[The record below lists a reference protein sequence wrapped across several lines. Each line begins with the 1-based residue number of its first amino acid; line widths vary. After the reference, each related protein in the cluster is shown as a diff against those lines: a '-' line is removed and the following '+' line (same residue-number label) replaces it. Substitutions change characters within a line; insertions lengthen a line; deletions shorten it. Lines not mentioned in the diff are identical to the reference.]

1 MFVLWQVRCLCVLLA
16 LWGCLL
22 GCVGVARAD
31 EGTLWRNL
39 SDPVFH
45 PVGRNIDLAN
55 VLIPETI
62 AQDDRGFLWVGK
74 ETGLLRWD
82 GYRFRAYGY
91 DQAQPDGMQDDFVQ
105 VLHRD
110 ITGRLWI
117 GTVSGGLALYD
128 PDRDRTVAVKL
139 DLGARG
145 AAHVWGIDDDGAGGI
160 WAATGSGLYHVGRDG
175 HVAGHLKHQPGQP
188 ASLPDDSVTAVLR
201 DHTGTLWIGLG
212 NGLVRGTAG
221 NTRFVSV
228 PLPVADTVTTK
239 VLHLFEDSAGRIWVG
254 TRHHGAYVIQ
264 PEPLAHDQAPR
275 DQPPDNRARQDT
287 GLERDTSGQADS
299 DRSHPALV
307 VHPIAATAAA
317 ASETDSPEIT
327 SIAEVGPGTIW
338 LGTFGRGIV
347 EADGATLRT
356 RVIRHDPL
364 VPSSLDSD
372 TVRAVFRDRSGIIW
386 VGTNQGLSQHFSG
399 NGGIETAFGAAGRSR
414 GMTDGDVGAVLMRP
428 DGSVWVGTEGGG
440 IDIFGPDGARLG
452 VLEVGRVFCLAESPA
467 GGVLV
472 GTNNGLFAAESSGR
486 TIRKLSVPQRPA
498 SAGVFA
504 LRAVDGTVWL
514 GGQDDGVWNLRI
526 EPSGAVTVLQH
537 PTAAGL
543 ATANVRSIEVLPDG
557 KLAVGT
563 DDGFNLVNRMTGAAE
578 HIPPDPA
585 NPHGLGDR
593 HVMSFATDRHGR
605 LWVGTDSGGISVM
618 EGRDAAGHRLF
629 HRLAM
634 ADGLPNNDIDK
645 MLLDRKGR
653 IWASTDNGFA
663 VIDPET
669 FAIRALR
676 RADGVAV
683 SAYWNG
689 SGTATPQGYL
699 VFGGL
704 GGMTVFDPDRIVPWT
719 YRPAV
724 VVTGVRVGGKE
735 VAVPPSGAAGEAS
748 DQGLQISPDANSLS
762 VEFSALD
769 LSAPALN
776 RYAYRLVGF
785 DRDWIETDAA
795 HRAADYTN
803 LPPGDFTLWL
813 RGSNHSGMWSEP
825 VAALHVRVL
834 PDWFQT
840 ASFRLFVATAATL
853 AVLCLVQGRTILLR
867 RRQRELERQVADR
880 TAELIASQQQLHH
893 FAFFD
898 VLTGLPNRRA
908 FNERFRSMI
917 DDACARGAAFALLLI
932 DLDGFKQVNDS
943 LGHDAGDELLVAAAG
958 RMRGCL
964 RGEDFAARLGGD
976 EFAILVAEGADP
988 EAVAQVCGRI
998 VASLAEPVTTTRS
1011 TVRAGASVGAAMFP
1025 AHGSD
1030 AEELLRH
1037 VDMALYEA
1045 KRAGRGVWRWYRD
1058 TEQPAFVFDE
1068 KGTIVY

>member
-1 MFVLWQVRCLCVLLA
+1 MFVLWAVRGVCFVVGLCAMLSVS
-16 LWGCLL
+16 
-22 GCVGVARAD
+22 VGAARAD
-31 EGTLWRNL
+31 EDAFWRTLT
-39 SDPVFH
+39 DPVFY
-45 PVGRNIDLAN
+45 PVGRDIDLSN

-82 GYRFRAYGY
+82 GYRFRTYGY

-110 ITGRLWI
+110 LTGRLWI
-117 GTVSGGLALYD
+117 GTVSGGLARYD
-128 PDRDRTVAVKL
+128 SAGDRTLALKL
-139 DLGARG
+139 DPGANG
-145 AAHVWGIDDDGAGGI
+145 SLHVWAIDDDGNGGI
-160 WAATGSGLYHVGRDG
+160 WVATGSGLYHVNHDGR
-175 HVAGHLKHQPGQP
+175 VAGHLKHQAGQA
-188 ASLPDDSVTAVLR
+188 ASLPDDAVSAMLR
-201 DHTGTLWIGLG
+201 DRAGTLWVGTG
-212 NGLVRGTAG
+212 HGLVRGTDA
-221 NTRFVSV
+221 NARFVPV
-228 PLPVADTVTTK
+228 PLPVAGSVTTK

-254 TRHHGAYVIQ
+254 TRHHGAFVIQ
-264 PEPLAHDQAPR
+264 P
-275 DQPPDNRARQDT
+275 
-287 GLERDTSGQADS
+287 GQQVAS
-299 DRSHPALV
+299 PIEATTPA
-307 VHPIAATAAA
+307 
-317 ASETDSPEIT
+317 SNETDAPEIS
-327 SIAEVGPGTIW
+327 SIAEVMQGTIW

-347 EADGATLRT
+347 EVDGTTLRT
-356 RVIRHDPL
+356 RLIRHDPL

-372 TVRAVFRDRSGIIW
+372 TVRALFRDRSGIVW
-386 VGTNQGLSQHFSG
+386 VGTNQGLSQHFSA
-399 NGGIETAFGAAGRSR
+399 NGGIATVFGAAGRGK
-414 GMTDGDVGAVLMRP
+414 GMTDGDVGAVLVRQ
-428 DGSVWVGTEGGG
+428 DGTVWIGTEGGG
-440 IDIFGPDGARLG
+440 INIFGPDGARLG
-452 VLEVGRVFCLAESPA
+452 VLQVGRVFCLAEAPA

-472 GTNNGLFAAESSGR
+472 GTNNGLFVADSSGQ
-486 TIRKLSVPQRPA
+486 TIRKLIVPQRAP

-504 LRAVDGTVWL
+504 LRAVDGAVWL
-514 GGQDDGVWNLRI
+514 GGLDDGLWTLRI
-526 EPSGAVTVLQH
+526 DASGTVTVLQH
-537 PTAAGL
+537 PTGAGL
-543 ATANVRSIEVLPDG
+543 STANVRSIEELPGGD
-557 KLAVGT
+557 LAVGT
-563 DDGFNLVNRMTGAAE
+563 DDGFDLLNRKTGAVE

-618 EGRDAAGHRLF
+618 DGRDAAGHWRF

-689 SGTATPQGYL
+689 SGTATPGGDL

-704 GGMTVFDPDRIVPWT
+704 GGMTVVKPDRIVPWT
-719 YRPAV
+719 YRPDV
-724 VVTGVRVGGKE
+724 VVTSVRVGGKE
-735 VAVPPSGAAGEAS
+735 VPVPPTGAAG
-748 DQGLQISPDANSLS
+748 QMLQIEPDSNSLS

-776 RYAYRLVGF
+776 RYSYKLDGF

-813 RGSNHSGMWSEP
+813 RGSNRSGVWAQQVP
-825 VAALHVRVL
+825 ALHIRVL
-834 PDWFQT
+834 PAWFQT

-908 FNERFRSMI
+908 FNDRFRSMI
-917 DDACARGAAFALLLI
+917 DEASARGTAFGLLLI

-958 RMRGCL
+958 RMRFCL
-964 RGEDFAARLGGD
+964 RGDDFAARLGGD
-976 EFAILVAEGADP
+976 EFAILLAGSADP
-988 EAVAQVCGRI
+988 DAVAQVCGRI
-998 VASLAEPVTTTRS
+998 VASLAEPVTTSRS
-1011 TVRAGASVGAAMFP
+1011 TVRSGASVGAAMFP
-1025 AHGSD
+1025 GHGSD

-1037 VDMALYEA
+1037 VDMALYDA

-1058 TEQPAFVFDE
+1058 TDQPGFAFGE
-1068 KGTIVY
+1068 KGTAVF